1 MVLFYLNIYTV
12 KLLNVLTKRRNRV
25 EKINISK
32 IRKTAENYYENGDF
46 YCSEAVIKTLKDVF
60 KPEIGDEVIALAS
73 GFPVGMGNAG
83 CTCGAVVGAQMSLG
97 LIFGRQKA
105 KGKEVEKTMEL
116 SREIHDIFR
125 QDNKTLCCRIL
136 TKDMKLGS
144 KKHMTQ
150 CVKFTGDMAEAA
162 AKIIARELSIET
174 EEGYINSA
182 EKKTF
187 LVKFLESKIVNFI
200 GK

>member
-125 QDNKTLCCRIL
+125 KDNKTLCCRIL

-182 EKKTF
+182 EKKNF
-187 LVKFLESKIVNFI
+187 FSKIFR
-200 GK
+200 K

>member
-1 MVLFYLNIYTV
+1 M
-12 KLLNVLTKRRNRV
+12 

-125 QDNKTLCCRIL
+125 KDNKTLCCRIL

-182 EKKTF
+182 EKKNF
-187 LVKFLESKIVNFI
+187 FSKIFR
-200 GK
+200 K